1 MAETKV
7 KVTDGD
13 ELIEVEVIVDAI
25 VAISEGMTRLR
36 KSRLK
41 DNALFLLIQH
51 AAPNVSGNNGRRY
64 SKPTITEIK
73 AVIAGIEGLKREY
86 VKS

>member
-1 MAETKV
+1 MPETKV
-7 KVTDGD
+7 KVKDGD
-13 ELIEVEVIVDAI
+13 EPIEVEVIADAI
-25 VAISEGMTRLR
+25 VAISEGMVRLR

-51 AAPNVSGNNGRRY
+51 AAPSMKIGMHSEG
-64 SKPTITEIK
+64 KPTIRQIK

-86 VKS
+86 VKG

>member
-1 MAETKV
+1 MPETKV
-7 KVTDGD
+7 KVKDGD
-13 ELIEVEVIVDAI
+13 EPIEVEVIADAI
-25 VAISEGMTRLR
+25 IAISDGMTRLR

-51 AAPNVSGNNGRRY
+51 AAPTINKRLSSR
-64 SKPTITEIK
+64 KPSITEIK

-86 VKS
+86 VKQ